1 MTKTQAERTAQ
12 ANLTHEQY
20 IALCESYSTLTEA
33 GRDEALAGIIR
44 YVEGLAHS
52 RHAKFFAR
60 FADQDE
66 YEAWLSA
73 RQGW

>member
-1 MTKTQAERTAQ
+1 MS
-12 ANLTHEQY
+12 HEEF
-20 IALCESYSTLTEA
+20 IALCESYGTLTDE
-33 GRDEALAGIIR
+33 GRDEALAEIII

-60 FADQDE
+60 FADQDD
-66 YEAWLSA
+66 YEGYLSS